1 MFNRLRSNWHYLL
14 LTPLLFTALETAF
27 IKHNGISILSSE
39 ALFTYLILIFLG
51 LIPGLLMV
59 FGGVFFRVII
69 ASILLILLIL
79 SQINTLPVL
88 PWGFKYRYVFPLFIM
103 STSVLFYT
111 IRLHLGKLFFVI
123 FGVFWVGAF
132 FTSKTPMVDLQ
143 QVATIK
149 AANQELPPYIEIIL
163 DEHIGIDG
171 LARLENSDHEFSKK
185 LVNDYI
191 EKGFRVYGD
200 AYSRDYQ
207 TLSSFASFLNFHPL
221 KQVKTYIGKEKGIN
235 SIITNKLFEEI
246 TKSGYQ
252 INVLQSTFLSLCVK
266 KDNINLKTC
275 RTYNHAAPVPYP
287 YAKLTEKSAVILN
300 NVFSFIP
307 PIDFFLKYKNKIWSM
322 LHLPTSNTQGLVEAS
337 TATYVVSYP
346 ELMDLA
352 KNVEQGNAYF
362 VHLLMPH
369 YPYVFDENCQYVGNR
384 GKKASTYIEQV
395 KCTQKM
401 MDEFLRVLAKNPNA
415 KKSIVVIHG
424 DHGTRMPT
432 PRDNKKYS
440 FTTENIIKTY
450 NTFFVVKAPS
460 YNAGYDQNKYPLDY
474 LLKTIVLGKKLVP
487 YDPAKQFV
495 YLRSDSL
502 TDKPFDL
509 GKELMPASEDSPKA

>member
-1 MFNRLRSNWHYLL
+1 
-14 LTPLLFTALETAF
+14 
-27 IKHNGISILSSE
+27 
-39 ALFTYLILIFLG
+39 
-51 LIPGLLMV
+51 MV

-88 PWGFKYRYVFPLFIM
+88 PWGFKYRYVLPLFVI
-103 STSVLFYT
+103 STSALFYV
-111 IRLHLGKLFFVI
+111 IRSHLGKLFFVI

-132 FTSKTPMVDLQ
+132 FTAKTPIVNLQ
-143 QVATIK
+143 QIATIK
-149 AANQELPPYIEIIL
+149 PVKQELPPYIEIIL

-171 LARLENSDHEFSKK
+171 LVRIENSDRKLSKK
-185 LVNDYI
+185 LINDYI
-191 EKGFRVYGD
+191 GKGFRVYGQ

-207 TLSSFASFLNFHPL
+207 TLSSFASFLNFYPL
-221 KQVKTYIGKEKGIN
+221 KQVKSYIGKKQGIN

-252 INVLQSTFLSLCVK
+252 INVLQSTFLNLCVK
-266 KDNINLKTC
+266 NDNINLKTC

-287 YAKLTEKSAVILN
+287 YTKLTEKSAVIIN

-307 PIDFFLKYKNKIWSM
+307 QNDFFLKYKNKIWSM
-322 LHLPTSNTQGLVEAS
+322 FKLPTSNTQGLVEAS
-337 TATYVVSYP
+337 TATYVISFP

-352 KNVEQGNAYF
+352 KNVDQGNAYF

-369 YPYVFDENCQYVGNR
+369 YPYVFDENCQYIGNR
-384 GKKASTYIEQV
+384 GKKVSTYLKQV
-395 KCTQKM
+395 QCTHKM
-401 MDEFLRVLAKNPNA
+401 MDEFLRVLAKNPTA
-415 KKSIVVIHG
+415 KNSIIVIHG
-424 DHGTRMPT
+424 DHGTRMPK
-432 PRDNKKYS
+432 PRDSKNYS
-440 FTTENIIKTY
+440 FTNENIIKTY

-460 YNAGYDQNKYPLDY
+460 YNAGYDQNQYPLDY
-474 LLKTIVLGKKLVP
+474 LLKTIVLGKKLEP
-487 YDPAKQFV
+487 YNPAKQFV

-509 GKELMPASEDSPKA
+509 GKELMPIVSQDKPTV